1 MPTSRPDETDSRPTP
16 AVDAG
21 SCRHLDTD
29 LMPVVCESIP
39 IGLVVFSRGLDILL
53 SNQAAR
59 AILPAAADL
68 GAALSGLVV
77 ESGYQ
82 DWETELRRVLDTG
95 VPVRSDVTVPGQG
108 DAASSFLSLTVSP
121 IPEGPGRPAAMGIL
135 LIENITARIS
145 MERRLAVS
153 ERLAA
158 VGKLAARVAHELNNP
173 LDGILRYTNLAIR
186 CAGEGGDPR
195 IGQYLEKARSGIL
208 RMGEIIATLLE
219 FSRSTPCTFE
229 QATINKIVEDAI
241 SAMEGRAG
249 DSRVTF
255 VCNFQQ
261 ADIPVVRGSSIFQV
275 FCNLIKNAI
284 DAMPEGG
291 TLTITTAVVGP
302 DVVVRFEDT
311 GIGLPDDIEKLF
323 EPFFTTKAPGKGTG
337 LGLAVC
343 RELMEK
349 QGGTIHAER
358 RVPQGAAFTVRLPLR
373 SCSPATPGRSLGGL
387 ERDREAAVAA
397 VQRPE

>member
-1 MPTSRPDETDSRPTP
+1 MPTSGPREPDNHRHSVPGTGVSRDL
-16 AVDAG
+16 DAE
-21 SCRHLDTD
+21 
-29 LMPVVCESIP
+29 LMAVVCESIP
-39 IGLVVFSRGLDILL
+39 IGLVVFTRGLDILL

-59 AILPAAADL
+59 LILPATDDL
-68 GAALSGLVV
+68 RAALSGLVV

-95 VPVRSDVTVPGQG
+95 VPLRSDVTVPGQG
-108 DAASSFLSLTVSP
+108 DAAGSFLSLTASP
-121 IPEGPGRPAAMGIL
+121 IPDGPGRPAAMGIL
-135 LIENITARIS
+135 LIEDITARIS

-186 CAGEGGDPR
+186 CAGEGRDPR

-208 RMGEIIATLLE
+208 RMGEIITTLLE

-311 GIGLPDDIEKLF
+311 GIGLPEDIEKLF
-323 EPFFTTKAPGKGTG
+323 EPFFTTKDPGKGTG

-358 RVPQGAAFTVRLPLR
+358 RVPQGATFTVRLPLR
-373 SCSPATPGRSLGGL
+373 GCSPAAPGRSGGGI
-387 ERDREAAVAA
+387 ERNREAV
-397 VQRPE
+397 VTTGNKPE

>member
-1 MPTSRPDETDSRPTP
+1 MTEI
-16 AVDAG
+16 
-21 SCRHLDTD
+21 
-29 LMPVVCESIP
+29 VCESIP
-39 IGLVVFSRGLDILL
+39 IGLVVFDRGMEILL

-59 AILPAAADL
+59 AILPATDDL
-68 GAALSGLVV
+68 HAALSSLAV
-77 ESGYQ
+77 ESGFQ
-82 DWETELRRVLDTG
+82 DWATELRRVLDTG
-95 VPVRSDVTVPGQG
+95 SPFRSDVTVPGQG
-108 DAASSFLSLTVSP
+108 DNPGSFLSLTASP
-121 IPEGPGRPAAMGIL
+121 VRPGGEDTAKVGIL
-135 LIENITARIS
+135 LLENITARIS

-186 CAGEGGDPR
+186 CAREGGDPR
-195 IGQYLEKARSGIL
+195 IGQYLEKAKSGIL

-219 FSRSTPCTFE
+219 FSRSAPCPFE
-229 QATINKIVEDAI
+229 QATINNIVEDAI

-249 DSRVTF
+249 DGKVTF

-261 ADIPVVRGSSIFQV
+261 ADLPVVRGSNIFQV

-302 DVVVRFEDT
+302 EVVVRFEDT
-311 GIGLPDDIEKLF
+311 GVGLPDDVEKLF

-349 QGGTIHAER
+349 LGGTITAER
-358 RVPQGAAFTVRLPLR
+358 REPHGAAFLVRLPVR
-373 SCSPATPGRSLGGL
+373 NCTATLPGRSG
-387 ERDREAAVAA
+387 RRREKPKETAPPSVLTT
-397 VQRPE
+397 E